1 MKLSKLQFSRDTVAD
16 AVDTVL
22 FDSNKEGDKGD
33 PTKSKKS
40 KKKVVNEIDE
50 LNEAMFA
57 LFKEQQTSSGKKDRV
72 KFKAQE

>member
-1 MKLSKLQFSRDTVAD
+1 MG
-16 AVDTVL
+16 
-22 FDSNKEGDKGD
+22 NN
-33 PTKSKKS
+33 